1 VGSAPADCLVLSA
14 VSAWSC
20 VASGEQS
27 AAEGSNERFDEIPLR
42 RIL

>member
-1 VGSAPADCLVLSA
+1 MGSAPADCLALTA
-14 VSAWSC
+14 GSAWSC
-20 VASGEQS
+20 VASVEQS